1 MGKTD
6 SVNRQDS
13 AETRSYDLDQNAG
26 RLLLLG
32 FRLFERSFLRYA
44 AEAEFG
50 DIRMSHLSI
59 IRHIRE
65 DGSRTT
71 DIAELAKIKKQTA
84 GALASELEE
93 MRYVTRQGDPLDGRA
108 KLLQLAP
115 RGLDFMAVLPAV
127 MQKAEAD
134 MMAFVGEQNF
144 AALKGV
150 LVLMVRGSGEDA
162 PGAVAP

>member
-1 MGKTD
+1 MSGD
-6 SVNRQDS
+6 RDDGGAQIY
-13 AETRSYDLDQNAG
+13 ELDQNAG

-44 AEAEFG
+44 AEAGFG

-59 IRHIRE
+59 MRHMRE
-65 DGSRTT
+65 AGARTT

-93 MRYVTRQGDPLDGRA
+93 MRYVDRRGDPLDGRA
-108 KLLQLAP
+108 KLVHFAP
-115 RGLDFMAVLPAV
+115 RGAAFMAVLPSI
-127 MQKAEAD
+127 MRKAEAD
-134 MMAFVGEQNF
+134 MIALVGPSDF
-144 AALKGV
+144 AWLKDV
-150 LVLMVRGSGEDA
+150 LGKMVRKSGEDA